1 MLAFEGNASQ
11 GRSTS
16 ENRFSKRPLGGNDPP
31 VESWSFTR
39 NLASRYHSI
48 TSLAADFARQTYCKY
63 YGSRRKREINNQLIP
78 SNDLSKSAKMIRLKI
93 CLPRSNRWL
102 VKEGSLSKLRVI
114 KEISFKKG
122 SVMGF

>member
-39 NLASRYHSI
+39 NPASRYHSI
-48 TSLAADFARQTYCKY
+48 TSLAVADFRSADFCCKY
-63 YGSRRKREINNQLIP
+63 YGSRRKINNQLMP
-78 SNDLSKSAKMIRLKI
+78 WND
-93 CLPRSNRWL
+93 P
-102 VKEGSLSKLRVI
+102 
-114 KEISFKKG
+114 
-122 SVMGF
+122 